1 MPLSKS
7 ADSLR
12 IARADLTFK
21 RHSRQC
27 HHSLTC
33 SIDLYVDNNC
43 CIDYSRRLHSCRATR
58 ERRPR
63 NCPNVN
69 GSSRRGGGGYYEFSR
84 VAIDPPLQLFFDRF
98 HKFSRG
104 TSARIYT
111 ESERLFERWWLLK
124 IIALKRYHS

>member
-1 MPLSKS
+1 MPLCTS

-21 RHSRQC
+21 RHLKQC

-43 CIDYSRRLHSCRATR
+43 CIGYSRRLHSCRATR

-63 NCPNVN
+63 NCPKVN
-69 GSSRRGGGGYYEFSR
+69 GSSRRGGGWVVR
-84 VAIDPPLQLFFDRF
+84 VFPRRNPPLQLFFDRF
-98 HKFSRG
+98 HKFPRG
-104 TSARIYT
+104 ASARIYT